1 MLIEAGESKAAAYGS
16 ISFHLVLHALHSVF
30 FVVVVF
36 FHLFF
41 VVMVQVSFGGL
52 VI

>member
-36 FHLFF
+36 FIYFLWLWFKF
-41 VVMVQVSFGGL
+41 PSVG
-52 VI
+52 